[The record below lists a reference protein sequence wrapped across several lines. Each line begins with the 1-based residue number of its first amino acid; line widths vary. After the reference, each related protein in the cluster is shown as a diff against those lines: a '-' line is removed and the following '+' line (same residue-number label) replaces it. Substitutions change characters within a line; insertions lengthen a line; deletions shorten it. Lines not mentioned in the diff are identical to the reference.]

1 MTNKVPL
8 PSFSGGGREGVL
20 GVRDGLHDVREGV
33 LDVRE
38 GVLDVR
44 ETSMDLFLFFGIF
57 PKHCGYDS
65 NTIFLSFFFYFSNVF
80 FKDEILFFLF

>member
-8 PSFSGGGREGVL
+8 PSFSGGREG
-20 GVRDGLHDVREGV
+20 GV

-38 GVLDVR
+38 GGVL
-44 ETSMDLFLFFGIF
+44 DLFLFLGIF

>member
-20 GVRDGLHDVREGV
+20 GVRDGLH
-33 LDVRE
+33 DVRE